1 MQKEKKFISVVVYLH
16 NVEKYMEYFLDKVLP
31 VYISHFQEFE
41 IVCVDVVF
49 QGYFFKNPAF
59 ISFFH
64 RYTGFCISPDFV
76 GILVGAR

>member
-41 IVCVDVVF
+41 IVCVDDGCTDGTIF
-49 QGYFFKNPAF
+49 
-59 ISFFH
+59 
-64 RYTGFCISPDFV
+64 R
-76 GILVGAR
+76 LR